1 MLPHLSLRPP
11 AYNKWCLGFLQPT
24 ECQLTHHQHSWSIAQ
39 WKGIFTH
46 AIITQ
51 LFNWFAWN
59 AKWNGRRVDSS
70 LRWINSESRE
80 LSFLP
85 CLPSARN
92 INQDAYKNL
101 LFFPIYGCC
110 CWGFLSHAII
120 YSKPSLIETVQ
131 MNVSTALGMKLLPT
145 WLHLGC
151 LLFIA
156 TKWVFSMFWTLD
168 VQPVP
173 SCLQI

>member
-70 LRWINSESRE
+70 RRRINSESRE
-80 LSFLP
+80 LSVLP
-85 CLPSARN
+85 CLPSAYN

-101 LFFPIYGCC
+101 LLFPIYGCC
-110 CWGFLSHAII
+110 
-120 YSKPSLIETVQ
+120 V
-131 MNVSTALGMKLLPT
+131 VSCHMQSFTANPLWQRLFRWMLAQRLRWNCCP
-145 WLHLGC
+145 HGC
-151 LLFIA
+151 I
-156 TKWVFSMFWTLD
+156 
-168 VQPVP
+168 
-173 SCLQI
+173 